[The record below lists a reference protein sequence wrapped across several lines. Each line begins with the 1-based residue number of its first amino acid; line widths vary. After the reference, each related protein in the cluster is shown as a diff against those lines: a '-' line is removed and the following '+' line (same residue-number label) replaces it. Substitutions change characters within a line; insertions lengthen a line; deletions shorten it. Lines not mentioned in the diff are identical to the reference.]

1 METESKINNAEKV
14 GIPLSWDGFINNG
27 LKLIKKQ
34 YPKANLL
41 EVDATP
47 LTRKPTAIVQYTGWG
62 EFGKVRTTYFPFLGD
77 QVIPWPVSLDIHDA
91 FAVLRKAGYKGGVY
105 AVTLRQPLY
114 PGDDE
119 PFYIFNIGNEFIAV
133 GTQDK
138 IYNFVVAKCSVQ
150 KA

>member
-1 METESKINNAEKV
+1 MGSCHDHIV
-14 GIPLSWDGFINNG
+14 CGLSDN
-27 LKLIKKQ
+27 K
-34 YPKANLL
+34 
-41 EVDATP
+41 
-47 LTRKPTAIVQYTGWG
+47 TAIIQYTGWG
-62 EFGKVRTTYFPFLGD
+62 EFGKVQTIYFPFLGD
-77 QVIPWPVSLDIHDA
+77 QVIPWPVSLDTHDA

-114 PGDDE
+114 PGDDQ

-138 IYNFVVAKCSVQ
+138 KIYNFGVAKCSVQ